1 MIAAFVRKNLQA
13 TIERLNRREIFSCEF
28 YQARNMDA
36 AKKSVEDGGSFSHI
50 IFDIAYF
57 DGDIDA
63 GLELLSRFSA
73 TTTAIM
79 IVVNDD
85 VNFGLAVKQEALK
98 RGVKPS
104 NIISGTGAAFG
115 KALLEIL
122 IRDHVVIDDATSVP
136 EDIPTVS
143 ETTLVA
149 SEFPGPVTALPASA
163 KDNVSIAVAGAGA
176 GVGCTTQAM
185 QILLYLRSQ
194 SVDAALVEMVS
205 RHSLSE
211 YDGIMEDENY
221 EIVDEIH
228 IRVCGSDIYLGSQSV
243 TKARAQHSYLV
254 YDYGNYEGIPDVSTY
269 LEKDIR
275 VVVGSTKPW
284 EMGHLNGVLRQTMA
298 RFIMYL
304 LLYLREISKLSVC
317 RWPMLPVRHFF
328 QAMLPI
334 TLIFVAMK
342 ICIAVLSA
350 MFRLL
355 LLHPVLIKNVGSYLN
370 DRGAT

>member
-1 MIAAFVRKNLQA
+1 MIAAFVQKNLQA

-28 YQARNMDA
+28 YQVRNMDA

-284 EMGHLNGVLRQTMA
+284 EMGHLNGVFAADDGSIYYVFTFVPAGDQQAVRMQMA
-298 RFIMYL
+298 DAASKTFFSSYAPDYFNFCGNEN
-304 LLYLREISKLSVC
+304 LYRGIVGNVQASAAPSRPHKK
-317 RWPMLPVRHFF
+317 RWFLF
-328 QAMLPI
+328 
-334 TLIFVAMK
+334 K
-342 ICIAVLSA
+342 
-350 MFRLL
+350 
-355 LLHPVLIKNVGSYLN
+355 
-370 DRGAT
+370 

>member
-269 LEKDIR
+269 C
-275 VVVGSTKPW
+275 PC
-284 EMGHLNGVLRQTMA
+284 N
-298 RFIMYL
+298 
-304 LLYLREISKLSVC
+304 
-317 RWPMLPVRHFF
+317 
-328 QAMLPI
+328 
-334 TLIFVAMK
+334 
-342 ICIAVLSA
+342 ICIL
-350 MFRLL
+350 
-355 LLHPVLIKNVGSYLN
+355 P
-370 DRGAT
+370 